1 MSSTILYID
10 CFAGISGDMTV
21 AALLDLGGDAELLTR
36 ELSKL
41 GLDEEFHI
49 HRSTVTKTGITA
61 SRFEVHAAGDPQ
73 EHHHHH
79 HEPPAEAAAS
89 HDHGPQDHGPHYH
102 DAPDHR
108 AYRDIV
114 SLIRGAALSERA
126 TGLACSLFETIA
138 VAEAKIHGVPAAE
151 VHFHEVGAVDSIV
164 DIVSIAIL
172 IDALA
177 VDRIVGAPVPVG
189 RGLVRT
195 RHGLYPV
202 PAPATLE
209 ILKGYPIQASDVAA
223 ELTTPTGAAVL
234 ATLVGE
240 RGPIPSM
247 EVQAVGYGAGS
258 RDFEDRPNVLRLLL
272 GSERPIERGR

>member
-138 VAEAKIHGVPAAE
+138 VAEAKIHGVPVAE

>member
-1 MSSTILYID
+1 MSRSILYID

-21 AALLDLGGDAELLTR
+21 AALLDLGGDPALLAT

-41 GLDEEFHI
+41 GMDQEFHI
-49 HRSTVTKTGITA
+49 HQSTVTKTGITA
-61 SRFEVHAAGDPQ
+61 TRFEVHTAGDPAA
-73 EHHHHH
+73 HHHHH
-79 HEPPAEAAAS
+79 GASAETAAA
-89 HDHGPQDHGPHYH
+89 HEHG
-102 DAPDHR
+102 ASDHR

-114 SLIRGAALSERA
+114 SLIRGAALSAGA
-126 TGLACSLFETIA
+126 TGIACSLFETIA
-138 VAEAKIHGVPAAE
+138 AAEAKIHGVPVAE

-172 IDALA
+172 IDALGA
-177 VDRIVGAPVPVG
+177 ELIVGAPVPLG

-195 RHGLYPV
+195 QHGLYPV

-209 ILKGYPIQASDVAA
+209 ILKGYPIQASEVAA

-234 ATLVGE
+234 ATLAAE

-258 RDFEDRPNVLRLLL
+258 RDFEDHPNVLRLLL
-272 GSERPIERGR
+272 GIERSR